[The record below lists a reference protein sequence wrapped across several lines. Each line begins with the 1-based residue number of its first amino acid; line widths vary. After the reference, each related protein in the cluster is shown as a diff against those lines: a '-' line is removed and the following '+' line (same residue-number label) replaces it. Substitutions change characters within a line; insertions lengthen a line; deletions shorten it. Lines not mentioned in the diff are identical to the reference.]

1 MQTMQ
6 HNANKYNGPK
16 NRNDFLK
23 VKHHIFLLIC
33 GEMLPGD
40 NLDMFREIHLS
51 VNFDTLSPG
60 IIYAFNF
67 LKVSQSA
74 FSESPEDRVLY
85 SAAAIEIDCEIRT
98 VPPHTVPVREKN
110 WKIYVSKVI
119 WENMVQFCHG
129 KLKLTA
135 GPFFTGKSAD
145 FCSRMQFWAASSS
158 FFAAPDGQGRCPT
171 LTQEKKTHPP
181 LTLLLFWKVP
191 SRPSLIWQ
199 SEEVLLIGT
208 AKSNCDWN

>member
-1 MQTMQ
+1 M
-6 HNANKYNGPK
+6 
-16 NRNDFLK
+16 
-23 VKHHIFLLIC
+23 
-33 GEMLPGD
+33 
-40 NLDMFREIHLS
+40 
-51 VNFDTLSPG
+51 
-60 IIYAFNF
+60 
-67 LKVSQSA
+67 
-74 FSESPEDRVLY
+74 
-85 SAAAIEIDCEIRT
+85 
-98 VPPHTVPVREKN
+98 PPHTVPVREKN
-110 WKIYVSKVI
+110 WEIYVSKVI

-129 KLKLTA
+129 KLNLTA

-208 AKSNCDWN
+208 AKSNCDWNWWVWLKGKMVQLNLDQKILCGKERQVSLVSFCRISILRQWIWQNLHRGGEYVSLFTLMPSDLLHCSVLRHHHIRLFANAN